1 MNGELPPH
9 RLKRA
14 KRAFRREILARRDA
28 LAPSDRAASSARICD
43 RLLELPEVQGA
54 TTAMVFWS
62 FGSEVDTGPILERLQ
77 ERGVQVA
84 LPRIEGDDIVPV
96 RFRRGDRLTE
106 TAFGAREPTA
116 GQVLA
121 APDVDVVVVP
131 GVAFDRQGH
140 RLGYGRGFYDRF
152 LRSAAAFRVAI
163 GFGLQLV
170 DDVPH
175 GRGDVPMDAI
185 VTEAGVTRRRA

>member
-1 MNGELPPH
+1 VSGEVPPH

-14 KRAFRREILARRDA
+14 KRALRREILARRDA

-43 RLLELPEVQGA
+43 RLLALPEVQRA

-62 FGSEVDTGPILERLQ
+62 FGSEVDTGPILDRLQ
-77 ERGVQVA
+77 GRGLQVA

-96 RFRRGDRLTE
+96 RFRPGDRLTE
-106 TAFGAREPTA
+106 TAFGAREPAA
-116 GQVLA
+116 GQVLD

-131 GVAFDRQGH
+131 GVAFDREGH
-140 RLGYGRGFYDRF
+140 RLGYGRGFYDRL
-152 LRSAAAFRVAI
+152 LRSTGALRVAI

-175 GRGDVPMDAI
+175 GRRDVPMDAI
-185 VTEAGVTRRRA
+185 VTEAGVTRRRV